1 MENNN
6 KTALAK
12 SMGVSR
18 SSLYYESKMDL
29 RDEIVKVQ
37 ILSVLI
43 EHLAYGHRRIAM
55 ALGYGKNRVLRVMK
69 KYKIKPKVRRKKKPH
84 KPLDSKEPEKY
95 INLVKEYETTA
106 PNEVWAGDFTYIKF
120 QEKFY
125 YVATV
130 IDIYSREI
138 LSVVISNHHEKTLVI
153 EAYNQAV
160 KKSKTTPKYMHT
172 DQGSE
177 YCSKAYIERVE
188 RNGTQI
194 SMAAK
199 GKPWENPF
207 QESFYAGFKLELKD
221 PKTIETLGELTE
233 AIYQQ
238 IYYYNNKR
246 IHSAL
251 KMPPKSF
258 AKLHS
263 HNITKKRSTV

>member
-1 MENNN
+1 MKKPN

-18 SSLYYESKMDL
+18 SSLYYMSKMDL

-37 ILSVLI
+37 ILSVLE
-43 EHLAYGHRRIAM
+43 EHPAYGHKRIAV

-69 KYKIKPKVRRKKKPH
+69 KYKIQPKIRRKKKPH
-84 KPLDSKEPEKY
+84 KPLDMGKAPEKY
-95 INLVKEYETTA
+95 KNLVKEYKPQA
-106 PNEVWAGDFTYIKF
+106 PNEVWAADFTYIKLN
-120 QEKFY
+120 EKFY
-125 YVATV
+125 YIATV

-138 LSVVISNHHEKTLVI
+138 LSVVISEHHEKTLVI
-153 EAYNQAV
+153 EAYKQATE
-160 KKSKTTPKYMHT
+160 KTQAAPKYMHS

-177 YCSKAYIERVE
+177 YCSKAYIELLE
-188 RNGTQI
+188 CNGSEV

-199 GKPWENPF
+199 GKPWENPY

-221 PKTIETLGELTE
+221 PRTIATLGELTE
-233 AIYQQ
+233 AVYRQ

-251 KMPPKSF
+251 NMPPKSF
-258 AKLHS
+258 AKQHF
-263 HNITKKRSTV
+263 NNRTTV